1 MIRLTIQVPNIDD
14 VMVLYTHTMIYTS
27 STETGTYTYL
37 ADVLLVAGQS
47 TYTYNHLTGT
57 TDTWYKS
64 SYYNS
69 STSDESSLSD
79 PVQGSRAEL
88 YHAPT
93 YPPEFE
99 FLSSEL
105 ETIRKIRRYVGDLKG
120 LKRLYIDESEETTSC
135 LYIHEDRKTIELEEK
150 GWPVYISLNDV
161 EKTTLDDPIIQ
172 GYQYAV
178 LSGTLTG
185 TDNEIDIWY
194 HTFKFSD
201 RQIYQS
207 FGDAMIPPGLTSTS
221 VTQDHLVLQAA
232 IDLLENMTAEDMV
245 ENGASIR
252 DNETTYDPSPGLRER
267 DLTIKR
273 LQGMLDKLVKQYMMV
288 GITGILLD

>member
-1 MIRLTIQVPNIDD
+1 
-14 VMVLYTHTMIYTS
+14 MVLYTHIRLYTS
-27 STETGTYTYL
+27 GTETGTYTHL
-37 ADVLLVAGQS
+37 AYVALVASQS

-69 STSDESSLSD
+69 NTSAESSLSD
-79 PVQGSRAEL
+79 PVQGSVAEL

-93 YPPEFE
+93 YPSEFK
-99 FLSSEL
+99 FLASEL
-105 ETIRKIRRYVGDLKG
+105 EVIRKIRRYVGDLKG
-120 LKRLYIDESEETTSC
+120 LKRLYIDESDGTSC
-135 LYIHEDRKTIELEEK
+135 SFIHEDRRTIEFEEK
-150 GWPVYISLNDV
+150 GWPLYISLNSV
-161 EKTTLDDPIIQ
+161 EKTTLADPIVQ

-201 RQIYQS
+201 REIYQAY
-207 FGDAMIPPGLTSTS
+207 GDSQIPPGLTSDT
-221 VTQDHLVLQAA
+221 VTADHLILQAA

-245 ENGASIR
+245 EDGASIR
-252 DNETTYDPSPGLRER
+252 DNETAYDPSVGLRTR
-267 DLTIKR
+267 ADMINR
-273 LQGMLDKLVKQYMMV
+273 LRKQLDNLVKQYIMT